1 MDGEM
6 AELIEWQARC
16 GDLSNSLET
25 VREERDSAR
34 SSVDLLMHEN
44 IRLEELTR
52 QMQGWIDRLRLHIA
66 QGVEL

>member
-16 GDLSNSLET
+16 GDLSNALET

-44 IRLEELTR
+44 ARLEELTR